1 MMIGT
6 VLDQVE
12 LERSLPGAAEKRFVR
27 VRCGGNLLTALDPVG
42 TLPGEKV
49 LLTTGE
55 CAGRLCPELPVD
67 ALVLG
72 VAGKNG

>member
-12 LERSLPGAAEKRFVR
+12 LERSLPGAAEKCFIR
-27 VRCGGNLLTALDPVG
+27 VRCGGNLLTALDSVG
-42 TLPGEKV
+42 AQPGEKV
-49 LLTTGE
+49 LLTTGDS
-55 CAGRLCPELPVD
+55 AGRLSQDLPVD
-67 ALVLG
+67 AVILG

>member
-27 VRCGGNLLTALDPVG
+27 VRCGGNLLTALDSVG
-42 TLPGEKV
+42 AQPGEKV
-49 LLTTGE
+49 LLTTGSS
-55 CAGRLCPELPVD
+55 AARLCPEVPVD
-67 ALVLG
+67 AVILG
-72 VAGKNG
+72 IAGKNG